1 MMEIYLDNSATTKVC
16 EAAAKKAYD
25 VMLFNYGNPSSLH
38 SLGFSA
44 EKIIT
49 EARRAVA
56 SVIKSEANEIY
67 FTSGGTESNNTAIFG
82 AVKAKK
88 RLGNKIV
95 TTAIE
100 HPSVLECMKEL
111 EKEGFEVVYLKPDSS
126 GNISK
131 AQVLSAID
139 GRTVLVSMMSVN
151 NETGAIMPL
160 DIVAPAIKKANS
172 PALFHIDNVQGFGKI
187 NLNAK
192 KLSCDLMSISGH
204 KLHAP
209 KGIGALYI
217 NTKAHILPH
226 HFGGG
231 QEKGIRPGTEPVP
244 LIAAFSEAVKELP
257 ETMKE
262 YKRLYEI
269 NMLLREKLREIP
281 GVTINSP
288 ENNLPYIL
296 NFSTMQVRGETML
309 HYLES
314 KNIYVSTGS
323 ACSKAK
329 PSHVLS
335 GMGLSNKHIETS
347 LRASFSRNTTKE
359 EVLLLAEEIRNGLS
373 SLAHIK

>member
-1 MMEIYLDNSATTKVC
+1 MEIYLDNSATTKVC
-16 EAAAKKAYD
+16 EAAAKKAFD
-25 VMLFNYGNPSSLH
+25 VMLTNYGNPSSLH
-38 SLGFSA
+38 SLGFQA
-44 EKIIT
+44 EKIIS
-49 EARRAVA
+49 EARLSVA
-56 SVIKSEANEIY
+56 NVIKAEKDEIY

-95 TTAIE
+95 TTAVE

-111 EKEGFEVVYLKPDSS
+111 EKEGFEVVYLKPDKS
-126 GNISK
+126 GNLNKSD
-131 AQVLSAID
+131 VLNAID
-139 GRTVLVSMMSVN
+139 SKTILVSMMSVN

-172 PALFHIDNVQGFGKI
+172 PALFHIDNVQGFGKL
-187 NLNAK
+187 NLNVK
-192 KLSCDLMSISGH
+192 KLSCDLMSVSGH

-217 NTKAHILPH
+217 SKKAHVLPH

-231 QEKGIRPGTEPVP
+231 QEKGIRPGTESVP
-244 LIAAFSEAVKELP
+244 LIAAFSEAVKQLP

-269 NMLLREKLREIP
+269 NMLLREKLNEIE
-281 GVTINSP
+281 GVNINSP

-296 NFSTMQVRGETML
+296 NFSTMLVRGETML

-314 KNIYVSTGS
+314 RNIYVSTGS

-335 GMGLSNKHIETS
+335 SMGLSNKHIETS
-347 LRASFSRNTTKE
+347 LRASFSRETTKE
-359 EVLLLAEEIRNGLS
+359 EVLLLAEEIKNGLN